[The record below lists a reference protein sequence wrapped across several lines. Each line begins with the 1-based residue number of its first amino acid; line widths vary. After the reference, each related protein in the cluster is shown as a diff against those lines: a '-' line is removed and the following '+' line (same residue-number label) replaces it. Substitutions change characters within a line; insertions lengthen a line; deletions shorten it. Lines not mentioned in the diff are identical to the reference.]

1 MNAAAS
7 RPRRL
12 GRRHAGQRG
21 LTLVELL
28 VGLALIVLVTAFLA
42 GGLSLA
48 RRAAER
54 DALSETAVRT
64 DAALEAAVEL
74 LETAL
79 PILTVAPGT
88 RRASLAFDGQH
99 GSLAA
104 ILLGD
109 GRMLRG
115 GLLSLTVRRTG
126 DAVLVDVAPVRE
138 GTKPSETDPDVTRHV
153 TLLTGVRDLRFDY
166 LDEARGTAAAAWRQ
180 AWTGDRLPALV
191 AIAVDFDDPRR
202 RPVTATAVLRQR

>member
-1 MNAAAS
+1 MTATAS

-12 GRRHAGQRG
+12 GLRHPGQRG

-28 VGLALIVLVTAFLA
+28 VGLTLIVLVTAFLA

-54 DALSETAVRT
+54 DATAETAVRS
-64 DAALEAAVEL
+64 DAALEAAVGL

-79 PILTVAPGT
+79 PILTLASGT
-88 RRASLAFDGQH
+88 QRASLAFDGQH

-109 GRMLRG
+109 GRTLRG
-115 GLLSLTVRRTG
+115 GLVSLTLRRTG

-138 GTKPSETDPDVTRHV
+138 GTKLSEADPDATRHV
-153 TLLTGVRDLRFDY
+153 TLLTGVRDLRLDY
-166 LDEARGTAAAAWRQ
+166 LGEARGTAPAAWLET
-180 AWTGDRLPALV
+180 WTGDRLPVLV
-191 AIAVDFDDPRR
+191 AIAVDFTDPRR